1 MKTVLE
7 NEMSAHPN
15 RERDDESATD
25 RKGEVEEG
33 EQVRALWKC
42 LELQFIR
49 NSHLG
54 SCQLQGGGDSEG
66 GSESAQAAFN
76 SDEGKVVNSHKSNK

>member
-7 NEMSAHPN
+7 TKMSAHPN
-15 RERDDESATD
+15 RKRDDESATD

-33 EQVRALWKC
+33 EQVRALGKS
-42 LELQFIR
+42 LELRFLR

-54 SCQLQGGGDSEG
+54 SCQLQGGGDGEG

-76 SDEGKVVNSHKSNK
+76 SDEGKVVNSHKGNK

>member
-1 MKTVLE
+1 MKNGLE
-7 NEMSAHPN
+7 TKISSHPN
-15 RERDDESATD
+15 RKRDDESATD

-33 EQVRALWKC
+33 EQVRALGKC
-42 LELQFIR
+42 FELRFIR
-49 NSHLG
+49 TSHLG